1 MKKKQ
6 WLGKMDLVDE
16 EYVTEADPTKKSV
29 SNKKQW
35 IRWGAIA
42 ACFVML
48 ITAGGLWLFLPFQT
62 DLPDVSKY
70 QDSEYYEIIQRLNV
84 LTVTKP
90 RYKNNFQKIV
100 SIFSSKKEVDGEI
113 NSMASTGSDFI
124 GDYQEVT
131 DNQEQG
137 VIEGDLIKRSDRYAY
152 YLNTQ
157 KNTLEIYSIAGESS
171 TQITSYVIENDQS
184 MRLQEFYLSQDCQTV
199 TVLAVHVDRSYRS
212 SVVILSLDVSNPEK
226 VTEQNR
232 VKVSGYGISSRMVD
246 GNLLLLTYLNVR
258 NDINFS
264 DATTFIPTIEDQNGT
279 SCILAE
285 NIFLPEVVTNAQYTV
300 AIQLKEENLELID
313 STAVLFYSNSLYVS
327 QDRIFLENG
336 YWDEKEIFGIEKDTA
351 MTEIICV
358 TYGNGFSFQGSV
370 SVKGHILNQYSL
382 DEYQGYL
389 RVVTTT
395 DERSYREQWD
405 GKVESVENTTS
416 ASLYCIDLSDWSV
429 AASVENFAPPGESVR
444 SARFEGDYAYV
455 CTAVQLTDPVFFF
468 DLSDLNHITYKDTG
482 TIEGFSSSLVDF
494 ENGNLLGIGVGE
506 QNNIMKIEIYKEGED
521 NVESVCAYLSDGNIS
536 TYFSSFYKSY
546 YIDRKNQ
553 LVGLGYVQY
562 ANLTKQENRD
572 ERYLLL
578 QFDGEKLNVLLDVPL
593 QGNYQNKRGFYAD
606 GYYYMFG
613 ESDFS
618 VYKIS
623 A

>member
-370 SVKGHILNQYSL
+370 SVKGRILNQYSL

-389 RVVTTT
+389 RIVTTT
-395 DERSYREQWD
+395 DQRSYREQWD